1 MLEFGSVGR
10 GKGSQGPHLID
21 YIVFRLRRRDH
32 YIPAAE
38 SQQIGES
45 RVGADPHTVLYR
57 QGYDPI
63 HHYGIASV
71 VAAGNV
77 GGGDMPNHIRI
88 HANGVDAV
96 ALTQIAVQI
105 YLIHLNRAS
114 STD

>member
-45 RVGADPHTVLYR
+45 RVGADPHTVL
-57 QGYDPI
+57 
-63 HHYGIASV
+63 
-71 VAAGNV
+71 
-77 GGGDMPNHIRI
+77 
-88 HANGVDAV
+88 
-96 ALTQIAVQI
+96 
-105 YLIHLNRAS
+105 
-114 STD
+114 